1 MKKPAD
7 LAMTQNIVEL
17 SDTEITELADPLL
30 QNLLD
35 GSNELNY
42 EKFSR
47 DFSHGMKTV
56 MPHEMFMEQSV
67 GIRQVRGECIA
78 RKALGVLR
86 KNKTALVVWSAQYEK
101 TSDDMLIQLKLS
113 YENDRLVISGALI
126 T

>member
-1 MKKPAD
+1 MPDNINDNSDEQIIA
-7 LAMTQNIVEL
+7 LAE
-17 SDTEITELADPLL
+17 PLL

-35 GSNELNY
+35 GANELNY

-56 MPHEMFMEQSV
+56 IPHDMFMEKTI
-67 GIRQVRGECIA
+67 GIHHVRGKCIS

-86 KNKTALVVWSAQYEK
+86 KNKTALILWSAQYDK

-113 YENDRLVISGALI
+113 YENGQLVITGALI

>member
-7 LAMTQNIVEL
+7 LAMTQNIVDL
-17 SDTEITELADPLL
+17 TDTEIIELAEPLL

-35 GSNELNY
+35 GSDELNY
-42 EKFSR
+42 EKFGR

-56 MPHEMFMEQSV
+56 MPHGMFMEQSV
-67 GIRQVRGECIA
+67 GIRQVRGKCVA

-86 KNKTALVVWSAQYEK
+86 KNKTALVIWCAQYEK
-101 TSDDMLIQLKLS
+101 TSDDMLIQLKLN
-113 YENDRLVISGALI
+113 YENDQLVISGALI

>member
-1 MKKPAD
+1 
-7 LAMTQNIVEL
+7 MTENIVDR
-17 SDTEITELADPLL
+17 SDKKIIKLAEPML

-67 GIRQVRGECIA
+67 GIRQVRGKCVS

-113 YENDRLVISGALI
+113 YEDEHLVISDALI

>member
-1 MKKPAD
+1 
-7 LAMTQNIVEL
+7 MTNNIVEQ
-17 SDTEITELADPLL
+17 SDDEIIALAEPLL

-35 GSNELNY
+35 GSFELNY

-47 DFSHGMKTV
+47 DFSHGMMTV

-67 GIRQVRGECIA
+67 GIRQVRGKCIS

-86 KNKTALVVWSAQYEK
+86 KNKTALLVWSAQYEK

-113 YENDRLVISGALI
+113 YENERLAISGALI